1 MTIYLYHKRHR
12 KTGLNYFGKTTVDP
26 YSYNG
31 SGKYWR
37 RHLNI
42 HGEDI
47 ETINVWQ
54 FEDQEKCTDF
64 ALGFSQKYSIVES
77 KEWANLKPENGRD
90 GGDPGPE
97 GRRKIAE
104 AKIGRKHTPEQNA
117 HKSKRQTGVKRSP
130 EYLAKKIGL
139 KYKKPKARTRPNKN
153 KGQPLPADWVAKSA
167 QSRTGMT
174 YSKVTCPQCGKI
186 GGSQTMPRWH
196 FDNCKI
202 KPYHSGG
209 SILGVVVNTVDNG

>member
-139 KYKKPKARTRPNKN
+139 KYKKPKARNAPNKN
-153 KGQPLPADWVAKSA
+153 KGKPGSA
-167 QSRTGMT
+167 AQKAAAIQNGLSRIGIKQTL
-174 YSKVTCPQCGKI
+174 STCPQCGKI

-196 FDNCKI
+196 FDNCKY
-202 KPYHSGG
+202 K
-209 SILGVVVNTVDNG
+209 L